1 MSLQDDDRWTKAVG
15 TISILFLQ
23 TVQYLTNSTA
33 QYDAFLLLLLNHPL
47 FPLSLY
53 IIAVLFLIS
62 FNFLGQESLHSVLL
76 YPATDRGSGV
86 FVCVFFWLATDLEA
100 FADVLQCEEVVVT
113 TRHGGGAK
121 DTLRCHQHVTGHVHQ
136 GIVKVQVQTR
146 WLLLCHVGLRKKN
159 TRHTHPSVTIDT
171 TPSGRAGW
179 MSEVVLIPIHQLER
193 P

>member
-86 FVCVFFWLATDLEA
+86 FVCVFF
-100 FADVLQCEEVVVT
+100 
-113 TRHGGGAK
+113 
-121 DTLRCHQHVTGHVHQ
+121 
-136 GIVKVQVQTR
+136 
-146 WLLLCHVGLRKKN
+146 
-159 TRHTHPSVTIDT
+159 
-171 TPSGRAGW
+171 
-179 MSEVVLIPIHQLER
+179 
-193 P
+193 